1 RRSVAPTDC
10 RRTGGVQEAAGGG
23 AEFEELLR
31 RPHVVLDEFQAIP
44 VRALRQTTEAQRHRA
59 STERSETEVNVQPH
73 KCPGIVPFFSVCL
86 LSVFSVPLW
95 FVLPLHAQQSYP
107 MLMSISP
114 VAVQI
119 GTTTECE
126 IEARY
131 SLHGTYKIWV
141 SGEGVTGEVDPPPAL
156 KP

>member
-1 RRSVAPTDC
+1 MKPRYSRYS
-10 RRTGGVQEAAGGG
+10 R
-23 AEFEELLR
+23 
-31 RPHVVLDEFQAIP
+31 
-44 VRALRQTTEAQRHRA
+44 VRY
-59 STERSETEVNVQPH
+59 
-73 KCPGIVPFFSVCL
+73 FFSVCL

-95 FVLPLHAQQSYP
+95 LVPLQAQQSYP

-131 SLHGTYKIWV
+131 SLHGTYQVFVSGDSV
-141 SGEGVTGEVDPPPAL
+141 SGEVEKPAAL
-156 KP
+156 KPGEKRPSASKLKVRFKVA

>member
-1 RRSVAPTDC
+1 MRINTQLSRRGRQSLVLSV
-10 RRTGGVQEAAGGG
+10 
-23 AEFEELLR
+23 F
-31 RPHVVLDEFQAIP
+31 
-44 VRALRQTTEAQRHRA
+44 
-59 STERSETEVNVQPH
+59 
-73 KCPGIVPFFSVCL
+73 L

-95 FVLPLHAQQSYP
+95 FVPVHAQQSYP

-131 SLHGTYKIWV
+131 SLHETYKIFV
-141 SGEGVTGEVDPPPAL
+141 SDEGVTGEVDSPIAQKVEEKPGRKRPNVSRL
-156 KP
+156 KVRFKVTADAVPGVRDVRLAT